1 MGWDASC
8 NGKKI
13 IGRVKKVP
21 LSIPHTHT
29 HTYRHTKAQN
39 NNKHPQNA
47 LKRNPSRSSLP
58 ASSTNIHPLRW
69 NVAMRGESFLRSN
82 QCNADCRYRRI
93 VSFCVHS
100 QLVNSSV
107 RLPLCHKKGKVFL
120 FVCSWVC
127 VCVRVGVCESAR
139 CGENDEYKTKIT
151 NRKKDNNSPF
161 FAWNTFLILIL
172 FLCRFYLALFFIF
185 NRLKWERARDNTLTC
200 PHSLFAHTLTH
211 TYSQTF
217 SLFLCHS
224 LSSRRMGQ
232 L

>member
-1 MGWDASC
+1 MGCELQW
-8 NGKKI
+8 KKI

-21 LSIPHTHT
+21 LSIPHT

-127 VCVRVGVCESAR
+127 VCVCEWVCV
-139 CGENDEYKTKIT
+139 
-151 NRKKDNNSPF
+151 
-161 FAWNTFLILIL
+161 
-172 FLCRFYLALFFIF
+172 
-185 NRLKWERARDNTLTC
+185 RARGAAKTTNIK
-200 PHSLFAHTLTH
+200 
-211 TYSQTF
+211 QK
-217 SLFLCHS
+217 
-224 LSSRRMGQ
+224 
-232 L
+232 